1 MWSHKC
7 CDNSEKKCGAR
18 WCLTSN
24 AASWSSGN
32 NRSCD
37 WGSWLSRV
45 IEESQGS
52 FHLSRLIILSHS
64 AASQLVICALKLP
77 FSNYSSAFVFKRQ
90 THLWFSIDVFVFL
103 SLAENKRE
111 KNTSPPKKT
120 YVTSK
125 KCPSFHFDIPPT
137 WRLLSRRL
145 LKSVILLIESFCP
158 AMLILMLA
166 VVG

>member
-1 MWSHKC
+1 MCLDLRKKSVSLVELHGRLYKETLVSFEVMWSHKC
-7 CDNSEKKCGAR
+7 CDNSEKKCSAR
-18 WCLTSN
+18 WCLTSD

-32 NRSCD
+32 NRSLD

-90 THLWFSIDVFVFL
+90 THLWFSIDVCVFL
-103 SLAENKRE
+103 SLAEDKRE
-111 KNTSPPKKT
+111 KKHLFPPQN
-120 YVTSK
+120 V
-125 KCPSFHFDIPPT
+125 CNF
-137 WRLLSRRL
+137 
-145 LKSVILLIESFCP
+145 
-158 AMLILMLA
+158 
-166 VVG
+166 